1 MSRSRSAAVPA
12 SPALP
17 ASLASGALQARIES
31 FARLDRVHAGS
42 LIISVFGDAV
52 LPRGARLWLGSLI
65 QLLEPLGINERLVRT
80 AVYRLVQDGWL
91 VNQACGRRT
100 DYMLTVA
107 GRARFE
113 EASRQIYAA
122 RAPRWDLHW
131 RLLLV
136 TGALSPR
143 ERERLRRSLFW
154 QGYGELPGGIFVH
167 PSADVGATF
176 EALQADGLGEC
187 RVALLPL
194 RAERLPVRGTAPD
207 RDLVRQAWNLE
218 ALANDYAAFVA
229 RYTPLVAELE
239 AHGPPVPAPAFL
251 GRTLLIHDWRRL
263 LLRDPQLPEELLPR
277 DWPGERAR
285 HVCRRLYRLLLAP
298 AEQHLDERLQWADGC
313 VPAAANWLWQ
323 RFEPQEDECSLG
335 TPRLR

>member
-1 MSRSRSAAVPA
+1 MSRSRSAAAPA
-12 SPALP
+12 APALP
-17 ASLASGALQARIES
+17 VPDALQARIES

-100 DYMLTVA
+100 DYMLTAA

-143 ERERLRRSLFW
+143 DRERLRRSLFW

-176 EALQADGLGEC
+176 EALQADGLGE
-187 RVALLPL
+187 RRPDLLPL
-194 RAERLPVRGTAPD
+194 RAERLPLRGTAPD

-218 ALANDYAAFVA
+218 ALAGDYAAFVA
-229 RYTPLVAELE
+229 RYAPLVAELE
-239 AHGPPVPAPAFL
+239 AHGPPAPAPAFL

-298 AEQHLDERLQWADGC
+298 AEQHLDERLHLADGH
-313 VPAAANWLWQ
+313 VPGAANWLWQ
-323 RFEPQEDECSLG
+323 RFEPLEDECSLG
-335 TPRLR
+335 APRLA